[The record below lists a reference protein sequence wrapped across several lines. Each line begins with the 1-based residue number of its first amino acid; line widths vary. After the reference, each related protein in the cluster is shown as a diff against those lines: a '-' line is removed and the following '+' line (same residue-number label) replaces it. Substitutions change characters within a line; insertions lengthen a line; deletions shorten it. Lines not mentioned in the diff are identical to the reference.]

1 MTTSEKERILVV
13 EDDADV
19 ARLVRFQLEHDG
31 FLVALNETGAG
42 VQEQVTEW
50 RPALVVLDLML
61 PGANGLEVLQQL
73 RRDPRYTQLPVILL
87 TALGEETDRVRGLD
101 LGADDYITKPFG
113 PRELSARIRARLRA
127 SQNEAPPVLAAGGL
141 QLDLRARTATLDN
154 APLELSDTEFR
165 MLAFLMKSPGKA
177 FTRREI
183 VDSVWSP
190 QHFITERTVDVYM
203 LRLRGKIES
212 DPEQPRHLVSVRR
225 VGYRFDVEPAP
236 VA

>member
-1 MTTSEKERILVV
+1 MTTSEKERILLV
-13 EDDADV
+13 EDDPDV
-19 ARLVRFQLEHDG
+19 ARMVRYQLEHDG
-31 FLVALNETGAG
+31 FAVAVNSTGAG
-42 VQEQVTEW
+42 IVEQLAEW
-50 RPALVVLDLML
+50 GPALLVLDLML
-61 PGANGLEVLQQL
+61 PAANGLEVLQRL
-73 RRDPRYTQLPVILL
+73 RQDRRYSQLPVILL

-113 PRELSARIRARLRA
+113 ARELVARIRARLR
-127 SQNEAPPVLAAGGL
+127 SSLKEAPAFLIAGAL
-141 QLDLRARTATLDN
+141 KLDLRARTAMLHGQ
-154 APLELSDTEFR
+154 PLELSDTEFR
-165 MLAFLMKSPGKA
+165 MLAFLMKNAGKA

-203 LRLRGKIES
+203 LRLRGKIEP
-212 DPEQPRHLVSVRR
+212 DPEQPRFLISVRR

>member
-1 MTTSEKERILVV
+1 MTTSDKERILLV

-19 ARLVRFQLEHDG
+19 ARLVRYQLEHDG
-31 FLVALNETGAG
+31 FMVAVNSTGAG
-42 VQEQVTEW
+42 VLEQITEW

-61 PGANGLEVLQQL
+61 PSANGLEVLQRL
-73 RRDPRYTQLPVILL
+73 RQDPRYSQLPVILL

-113 PRELSARIRARLRA
+113 PRELVARIRARLRS
-127 SQNEAPPVLAAGGL
+127 SQNEAPAILAAGGL
-141 QLDLRARTATLDN
+141 QLDLRARTATLDGQ
-154 APLELSDTEFR
+154 ALELSDTEFR
-165 MLAFLMKSPGKA
+165 MLAFLMKHPGKA

-203 LRLRGKIES
+203 LRLRGKIEP
-212 DPEQPRHLVSVRR
+212 DPEQPRYLISVRR